1 MSNQRPAAFEPG
13 ALTWALGIEDTCVYP
28 RADDQA
34 PPLDE
39 HKLTQHDERWRDDL
53 ELAASLGATAVR
65 YGASW
70 PLVHIAPDTFDWEQM
85 DRVVAFAA
93 NLDLTIVADLVHYG
107 CPTWLAGSFLDPA
120 FPAALEQFA
129 AAFAAR
135 YRGRVNHITPLNE
148 PVTTASFSGLR
159 GVWPPYGQGWDT
171 WVAVTMNIAEA
182 VVAAERAIHAA
193 NPLAV
198 VVHVEAALLYE
209 THEPLLQGEVDHLT
223 ELAQLPLDLV
233 TGKVD
238 GEHSLHGW
246 LVDHLAEP
254 ARIAALAKSPARIDI
269 LGVNYYPNLSPREV
283 VRHDG
288 GSAQVAI
295 DRGGEGLA
303 RVLGSMAARYG
314 LPLAVTETSIE
325 GDDTTRSNWLHE
337 AVACAVQL
345 RRDGID
351 LRGLTW
357 WPLFDFVDWSFTAGG
372 ESVEEFLVSDSDSS
386 TATYLAQQP
395 LGDPTDGV
403 EPFLR
408 RMGLVRLQTNVGG
421 GLDRVETTSA
431 KAFRSASS
439 NE

>member
-1 MSNQRPAAFEPG
+1 MSNHRPAAFEPG
-13 ALTWALGIEDTCVYP
+13 AFTWALGIEDTCVYP
-28 RADDQA
+28 RVNDQA
-34 PPLDE
+34 SPLDE
-39 HKLTQHDERWRDDL
+39 HKLTQHDRRWREDL
-53 ELAASLGATAVR
+53 ELASSLGATAVR

-70 PLVHIAPDTFDWEQM
+70 PLIHIAPETFDWEQM
-85 DRVVAFAA
+85 DSVVAFAA
-93 NLDLTIVADLVHYG
+93 ELELTIVADLVHYG
-107 CPTWLAGSFLDPA
+107 CPTWLPGSFLDPG
-120 FPAALEQFA
+120 FPPALGRFA

-148 PVTTASFSGLR
+148 PITTASFSGLR

-182 VVAAERAIHAA
+182 VAAAERAIHAA
-193 NPLAV
+193 NPCAV

-209 THEPLLQGEVDHLT
+209 THELELQPEVDHLT

-238 GEHSLHGW
+238 RKHSLHDW
-246 LVDHLAEP
+246 LVGHSADP
-254 ARIAALAKSPARIDI
+254 ARIAALVQSPARIDI
-269 LGVNYYPNLSPREV
+269 LGVNYYPNLSPRELV
-283 VRHDG
+283 LHDG

-295 DRGGEGLA
+295 DRGGDGLR

-314 LPLAVTETSIE
+314 LPVAITETSIE
-325 GDDTTRSNWLHE
+325 GDDATRSNWLSE

-345 RRDGID
+345 RCEGID

-372 ESVEEFLVSDSDSS
+372 ASVEEFLVSDSESAS
-386 TATYLAQQP
+386 ATYTVQQP
-395 LGDPTDGV
+395 LGDPADGV

-408 RMGLVRLQTNVGG
+408 RMGLVRLQANAGG
-421 GLDRVETTSA
+421 GLDRVATSSA

-439 NE
+439 DG